1 LKEITKETFGSEL
14 KKILCCGYLPRNKS
28 TKDKMNFC
36 NVFYFLTLFLVAIIL
51 NAALLILYSLVT
63 AFSFNPWYVGFTIGM
78 WIAIVQLTII
88 IFVKYY
94 QSYYQMSFMVQFSVI
109 LAFVLFAIWII
120 IMAIFAFVKLKGAE
134 RTKVLVAF
142 CVGSCAYL
150 FVVILGMAW
159 LKTNAIDKR
168 DSLPLSIKV

>member
-1 LKEITKETFGSEL
+1 
-14 KKILCCGYLPRNKS
+14 
-28 TKDKMNFC
+28 
-36 NVFYFLTLFLVAIIL
+36 
-51 NAALLILYSLVT
+51 
-63 AFSFNPWYVGFTIGM
+63 
-78 WIAIVQLTII
+78 
-88 IFVKYY
+88 
-94 QSYYQMSFMVQFSVI
+94 MSFMVQFSVI

-120 IMAIFAFVKLKGAE
+120 IMAIFAFVKLQGAE

-168 DSLPLSIKV
+168 DSLPLSIKVQTIILYNKTQLLFTSAFLIVAAVGAVIIALTEKGDVWGHVICGVAAYLLVVLWWETRRM

>member
-1 LKEITKETFGSEL
+1 
-14 KKILCCGYLPRNKS
+14 
-28 TKDKMNFC
+28 
-36 NVFYFLTLFLVAIIL
+36 
-51 NAALLILYSLVT
+51 
-63 AFSFNPWYVGFTIGM
+63 
-78 WIAIVQLTII
+78 
-88 IFVKYY
+88 
-94 QSYYQMSFMVQFSVI
+94 MSFMVQFSVI

-120 IMAIFAFVKLKGAE
+120 IMAIFAFVKLQGAE

-168 DSLPLSIKV
+168 DSLPLSIKVQTIILYNKTQLLFTSAFLIVAAVGAVIIALTEKGDVWGHVICGVAAYLIVVLWWETRRM